1 MQIFTI
7 HEVSKHLL
15 TQELETDLDTNLFTS
30 DHDGHGRMSGDDRR
44 KQILQTAFDLFSR
57 RGFSGTTTKDIAK
70 AAGVSEAMVFKHF
83 ASKDELYRALVD
95 AKTCHEGFKKYPWEE
110 NEGVIAAMAAKDDF
124 GVFYHFALKALNK
137 HQEDVAFMRMIFY
150 SALEGHEIAERFF
163 QTFVGEIYNF
173 LGGYIKTRQK
183 DKAFRKVEPRIV
195 VRAFLGMM
203 IHHSLNNILW
213 DKKRT
218 LLDIPNEEAAKNFA
232 QIILQGVAVQEG

>member
-1 MQIFTI
+1 MP
-7 HEVSKHLL
+7 
-15 TQELETDLDTNLFTS
+15 
-30 DHDGHGRMSGDDRR
+30 GDKRR
-44 KQILQTAFDLFSR
+44 EQILQTAFDLFSHK
-57 RGFSGTTTKDIAK
+57 GFSGTTTKDIAK

-83 ASKDELYRALVD
+83 ASKDELYGALVE
-95 AKTCHEGFKKYPWEE
+95 AKTCNEGFKKYPWEE
-110 NEGVIAAMAAKDDF
+110 NEAVITAMEAKDDF

-137 HQEDVAFMRMIFY
+137 HQEDIAFMRMIFY

-173 LGGYIKTRQK
+173 LGAYIKKRQK
-183 DKAFRKVEPRIV
+183 DGAFRKINPRII
-195 VRAFLGMM
+195 VRSFMGMM

-232 QIILQGVAVQEG
+232 EIILRGTVVQAG

>member
-1 MQIFTI
+1 
-7 HEVSKHLL
+7 
-15 TQELETDLDTNLFTS
+15 LDTTFFNC
-30 DHDGHGRMSGDDRR
+30 DHTGHGRMTGDKRR
-44 KQILQTAFDLFSR
+44 EQILQTAFDLFSHK
-57 RGFSGTTTKDIAK
+57 GFSGTTTKDIAR

-83 ASKDELYRALVD
+83 SSKDELYGALVE
-95 AKTCHEGFKKYPWEE
+95 AKTCNEGFKKYPWEE
-110 NEGVIAAMAAKDDF
+110 NEAVIKAMEAKDDF

-137 HQEDVAFMRMIFY
+137 HQEDIAFMRMIFY

-183 DKAFRKVEPRIV
+183 DGVFRKINPRII

-232 QIILQGVAVQEG
+232 EIILRGTVVQAGK